1 VVVHKSGKSTG
12 ARGLINARRIG
23 TPAVTLTADHQM
35 TGFAPARSVNSAM
48 MAFFVIEEAMKRDQM
63 LMEAILGQL
72 LQSPEPQIG
81 SSSIAQRLN
90 VERPVVR
97 HHLNLLQDRG
107 LVQESENGVWRL
119 TNQGHDYMEG
129 TPEQGISLNLSSK

>member
-1 VVVHKSGKSTG
+1 
-12 ARGLINARRIG
+12 
-23 TPAVTLTADHQM
+23 M
-35 TGFAPARSVNSAM
+35 TGFAPARSVNSAK

-72 LQSPEPQIG
+72 LQSPEPLIG
-81 SSSIAQRLN
+81 TSSIVQRLN
-90 VERPVVR
+90 VELPVVR
-97 HHLNLLQDRG
+97 HHLNLLQDKG

-129 TPEQGISLNLSSK
+129 TPEQGIALNLSSK